1 MEEMIE
7 TRIQNNARD
16 TRTYSSAHIVRN
28 EKSNKYADAKKKH
41 IIALIL
47 ITQKNQAPKEQIIQ
61 T

>member
-1 MEEMIE
+1 
-7 TRIQNNARD
+7 
-16 TRTYSSAHIVRN
+16 VRN